1 MSNIKLSNK
10 ILVPIFL
17 ILMTLPLF
25 LDNNYILSI
34 AVVFLIN
41 SILALSVNFLTG
53 YIGVIS
59 LGQAAFYGLGAY
71 TTAILSTKFN
81 MEFIPTLVIAFLIT
95 ALFGA
100 VLGLMTIRV
109 KGRYLPIITLAVA
122 EIAKY
127 IALNWTQLTNGPAG
141 IYNIPKIFFSRQ
153 EFRSNELIYLILIVV
168 LVLVAYFMRSIVK
181 SRHGRAMKAIK
192 DDEIAAR
199 SMGVESVFYKILTL
213 ALSAGIASIAGVIY
227 AHYVS
232 FIDPSIFDFNTS
244 LMVLAMAI
252 IGGLGSIPGSI
263 AGAFLLTLLPEILRF
278 SGAYRFIIF
287 GIILLLFII
296 FKPSGLMGRFKVDDL
311 VVDKSDGGNQN
322 A

>member
-1 MSNIKLSNK
+1 MSDIKKSNK
-10 ILVPIFL
+10 TVFLVFAIM
-17 ILMTLPLF
+17 IALPL
-25 LDNNYILSI
+25 LIDNAYLLSI
-34 AVVFLIN
+34 AIVFLIN

-53 YIGVIS
+53 YIGIIS
-59 LGQAAFYGLGAY
+59 LGQAAFYGFGAY
-71 TTAILSTKFN
+71 TTAILSTKFDVG
-81 MEFIPTLVIAFLIT
+81 FINSLIIAFLIT

-100 VLGLMTIRV
+100 TLGLITIRV

-127 IALNWTQLTNGPAG
+127 IALNWINLTNGPAG
-141 IYNIPKIFFSRQ
+141 IYNIPKIVFLGQ
-153 EFRSNELIYLILIVV
+153 EFKSNQLIYLILFIMLLLVV
-168 LVLVAYFMRSIVK
+168 YFMRNVIK

-199 SMGVESVFYKILTL
+199 SMGIESVFYKILTL
-213 ALSAGIASIAGVIY
+213 ALSAGIASVSGVVY

-232 FIDPSIFDFNTS
+232 FIDPSIFNFDTS

-252 IGGLGSIPGSI
+252 IGGLGSVPGSI
-263 AGAFLLTLLPEILRF
+263 VGAFILTILPELLRF

-296 FKPSGLMGRFKVDDL
+296 FKPSGLLGHFKIDDL
-311 VVDKSDGGNQN
+311 IVDKNDGGNRN
-322 A
+322 D